1 MFFHFFKYQFKTLIR
16 NKMVIFWTLIFPLA
30 LATFFNLAFSN
41 LTASE
46 KFETI
51 NVALVEK
58 QENSYFKQTLE
69 SLENGNEKLIN
80 LKVTNLNEA
89 KQLLKN

>member
-1 MFFHFFKYQFKTLIR
+1 MDVNISTCSCYFFY
-16 NKMVIFWTLIFPLA
+16 
-30 LATFFNLAFSN
+30 LAFSN

-80 LKVTNLNEA
+80 LKVKSLNEA
-89 KQLLKN
+89 KQLLKDGKIKGYYLVSD